1 MAEATGLSECSV
13 VGVKVGGLLACPAWG
28 TVSPHRADMGEWPV
42 REGDHS
48 LNWAGELGVLW
59 GGSPPCPPPSPP
71 SSFPP
76 VALVIPASCRGASV
90 AHITALL
97 PLVSAVELA
106 HAGPW

>member
-1 MAEATGLSECSV
+1 MLGSGGEGRRAPGLPCVGDSEPPP
-13 VGVKVGGLLACPAWG
+13 GG
-28 TVSPHRADMGEWPV
+28 DMGEWPV
-42 REGDHS
+42 REGDHP